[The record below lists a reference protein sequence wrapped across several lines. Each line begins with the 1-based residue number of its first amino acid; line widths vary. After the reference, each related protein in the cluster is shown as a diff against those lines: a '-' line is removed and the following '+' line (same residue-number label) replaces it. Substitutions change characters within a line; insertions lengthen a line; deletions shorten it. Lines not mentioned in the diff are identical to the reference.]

1 MELKNIISET
11 LNEIEKMAKTI
22 DNGFNTAQKTP
33 SFFKTPP
40 HLQNTPNP
48 KNANAPLESKNAAKI
63 ETQEKITEE
72 KEEELKEIITEEIVQ
87 EKITEEKEEELKEI
101 ITEEIV
107 QEKITEEKEEESK
120 EIITEEITPKTPTQ
134 ETPTQVLIPNERVFL
149 KGLLERTL
157 VLFKGMQALEEKEVL
172 KRLDLV
178 ARFLQYQLSVLEKRL
193 ESLER
198 ENTE

>member
-22 DNGFNTAQKTP
+22 DNNFDAAQKTP

-40 HLQNTPNP
+40 YLQNA
-48 KNANAPLESKNAAKI
+48 KNAETPPMSNTEPKNAAKI

-72 KEEELKEIITEEIVQ
+72 N
-87 EKITEEKEEELKEI
+87 TEEKEEA
-101 ITEEIV
+101 
-107 QEKITEEKEEESK
+107 Q

-134 ETPTQVLIPNERVFL
+134 APISSERVFL
-149 KGLLERTL
+149 KNLLERTL
-157 VLFKGMQALEEKEVL
+157 VLFQGMQALEEKEAL
-172 KRLDLV
+172 ERLDLV

-198 ENTE
+198 ENTK

>member
-22 DNGFNTAQKTP
+22 DNGFDRTQKTP

-72 KEEELKEIITEEIVQ
+72 KEEELKEIITEEITQ
-87 EKITEEKEEELKEI
+87 E
-101 ITEEIV
+101 
-107 QEKITEEKEEESK
+107 
-120 EIITEEITPKTPTQ
+120 TPTQ
-134 ETPTQVLIPNERVFL
+134 ETPTQETPTQALIPNERVFL

-157 VLFKGMQALEEKEVL
+157 VLFKGMQALEEKEAM

-178 ARFLQYQLSVLEKRL
+178 ERFLQYQLSALEKRL

>member
-1 MELKNIISET
+1 MAGRMELKNIISET
-11 LNEIEKMAKTI
+11 LSEIEKMAKTI

-48 KNANAPLESKNAAKI
+48 KNANAPLEPKNIAKI
-63 ETQEKITEE
+63 ET
-72 KEEELKEIITEEIVQ
+72 
-87 EKITEEKEEELKEI
+87 
-101 ITEEIV
+101 

-120 EIITEEITPKTPTQ
+120 EIITKEITQ
-134 ETPTQVLIPNERVFL
+134 ENPTQVLIPNERVFL
-149 KGLLERTL
+149 KNLLERTL
-157 VLFKGMQALEEKEVL
+157 VLFKGMQALEEKEAL

>member
-1 MELKNIISET
+1 MAGRMELKNIISET

-22 DNGFNTAQKTP
+22 DDGFDRAQKTP

-48 KNANAPLESKNAAKI
+48 KNANAPLEPKNATKI
-63 ETQEKITEE
+63 ET
-72 KEEELKEIITEEIVQ
+72 
-87 EKITEEKEEELKEI
+87 
-101 ITEEIV
+101 

-120 EIITEEITPKTPTQ
+120 EIITEEIVQENPTQ
-134 ETPTQVLIPNERVFL
+134 APIPNERVFL

-157 VLFKGMQALEEKEVL
+157 VLFKGMQALEEKEAL

-178 ARFLQYQLSVLEKRL
+178 ARFLQYQLSALEKRL

>member
-1 MELKNIISET
+1 MVGRMELKNIISET

-22 DNGFNTAQKTP
+22 DDGFNTAQKTP

-40 HLQNTPNP
+40 NLQNTPNP
-48 KNANAPLESKNAAKI
+48 KNANTPLEPKNAAKI

-72 KEEELKEIITEEIVQ
+72 NTEEKEEEAPEIITEEIA
-87 EKITEEKEEELKEI
+87 
-101 ITEEIV
+101 
-107 QEKITEEKEEESK
+107 
-120 EIITEEITPKTPTQ
+120 Q
-134 ETPTQVLIPNERVFL
+134 ETPAQVLIPNERVFL

-157 VLFKGMQALEEKEVL
+157 VLFKGMQTLEEKEAM

-178 ARFLQYQLSVLEKRL
+178 ARFLQYQLSALEKRL

>member
-11 LNEIEKMAKTI
+11 LSEIEKMAKTI
-22 DNGFNTAQKTP
+22 DDGFNTAQKTP

-48 KNANAPLESKNAAKI
+48 KNANTPLEPKNAAKI

-72 KEEELKEIITEEIVQ
+72 KEEEAQ
-87 EKITEEKEEELKEI
+87 
-101 ITEEIV
+101 
-107 QEKITEEKEEESK
+107 
-120 EIITEEITPKTPTQ
+120 EIITEEITPKN
-134 ETPTQVLIPNERVFL
+134 PTQVLIPNERVFL
-149 KGLLERTL
+149 KNLLERTL
-157 VLFKGMQALEEKEVL
+157 VLFQGMQALNEKEAL

-178 ARFLQYQLSVLEKRL
+178 ARFLQYQLSALEKRL

>member
-22 DNGFNTAQKTP
+22 DDGFNTAQKTP
-33 SFFKTPP
+33 SFFKTPS

-48 KNANAPLESKNAAKI
+48 KNANTPLESKNAAKI

-72 KEEELKEIITEEIVQ
+72 N
-87 EKITEEKEEELKEI
+87 TEEKEEAQGI
-101 ITEEIV
+101 IIEEIA
-107 QEKITEEKEEESK
+107 
-120 EIITEEITPKTPTQ
+120 Q

-149 KGLLERTL
+149 KNLLERTL
-157 VLFKGMQALEEKEVL
+157 VLLKGMQALEEKDAL

>member
-1 MELKNIISET
+1 MAGRMELKNIISET

-22 DNGFNTAQKTP
+22 DNNFDAAQKTP

-40 HLQNTPNP
+40 YLQNA
-48 KNANAPLESKNAAKI
+48 KNAETPPMSNTEPKNAAKI

-72 KEEELKEIITEEIVQ
+72 KEEEAQ
-87 EKITEEKEEELKEI
+87 E
-101 ITEEIV
+101 V
-107 QEKITEEKEEESK
+107 
-120 EIITEEITPKTPTQ
+120 ITEEITPKNPTQ
-134 ETPTQVLIPNERVFL
+134 APISNERVFL
-149 KGLLERTL
+149 KNLLERTL
-157 VLFKGMQALEEKEVL
+157 VLLKGMQALEEKEAM

-178 ARFLQYQLSVLEKRL
+178 ARFLQYQLSALEKRL

>member
-1 MELKNIISET
+1 MAGRMELKNIISET

-22 DNGFNTAQKTP
+22 DNGFDAAQKTP

-40 HLQNTPNP
+40 YLQNA
-48 KNANAPLESKNAAKI
+48 KNAETPPISNTEPKNAAKI

-72 KEEELKEIITEEIVQ
+72 KEEA
-87 EKITEEKEEELKEI
+87 
-101 ITEEIV
+101 
-107 QEKITEEKEEESK
+107 K
-120 EIITEEITPKTPTQ
+120 EIITEEITQ
-134 ETPTQVLIPNERVFL
+134 ENPTQVLISNERVFL
-149 KGLLERTL
+149 KNLLERTL
-157 VLFKGMQALEEKEVL
+157 VLLKGMQALEEKEAI

-178 ARFLQYQLSVLEKRL
+178 VRFLQYQLSVLEKRL

>member
-22 DNGFNTAQKTP
+22 DDGFNTAQKTP

-40 HLQNTPNP
+40 YLQNTKNAETPPMSNTEP
-48 KNANAPLESKNAAKI
+48 KNATKI

-72 KEEELKEIITEEIVQ
+72 N
-87 EKITEEKEEELKEI
+87 TEEKEEA
-101 ITEEIV
+101 
-107 QEKITEEKEEESK
+107 Q
-120 EIITEEITPKTPTQ
+120 EIITEEITPQTPKQ
-134 ETPTQVLIPNERVFL
+134 APIPNERVFL
-149 KGLLERTL
+149 KNLLERTL
-157 VLFKGMQALEEKEVL
+157 VLFQGMQALEEKDAL

-178 ARFLQYQLSVLEKRL
+178 VRFLQYQLSVLEKRL

>member
-1 MELKNIISET
+1 MAGRMELKNIISET

-22 DNGFNTAQKTP
+22 DNNFDAAQKTP

-40 HLQNTPNP
+40 NLQNA
-48 KNANAPLESKNAAKI
+48 KNAETPPMSNTEPKNAAKI
-63 ETQEKITEE
+63 ETQEKIAEENTEE
-72 KEEELKEIITEEIVQ
+72 KEEETP
-87 EKITEEKEEELKEI
+87 
-101 ITEEIV
+101 
-107 QEKITEEKEEESK
+107 
-120 EIITEEITPKTPTQ
+120 EIITEEITQENPTQ
-134 ETPTQVLIPNERVFL
+134 ALIPNERVFL

-157 VLFKGMQALEEKEVL
+157 VLFQGMQALEEEKALE
-172 KRLDLV
+172 RLDLV

>member
-1 MELKNIISET
+1 MAGRMELKNIISET

-22 DNGFNTAQKTP
+22 DDGFDVAQKTP

-48 KNANAPLESKNAAKI
+48 KNANTPLEPKNAAKI

-72 KEEELKEIITEEIVQ
+72 KEEEAQ
-87 EKITEEKEEELKEI
+87 
-101 ITEEIV
+101 
-107 QEKITEEKEEESK
+107 
-120 EIITEEITPKTPTQ
+120 EIITEEITQ
-134 ETPTQVLIPNERVFL
+134 ENPTQVLISSERVFL
-149 KGLLERTL
+149 KNLLERTL
-157 VLFKGMQALEEKEVL
+157 VLLKGMQALEEKEAL

>member
-1 MELKNIISET
+1 MAGRMELKNIISET

-22 DNGFNTAQKTP
+22 DDGFNTVQKTP

-40 HLQNTPNP
+40 HLQNTPNSQ
-48 KNANAPLESKNAAKI
+48 NANTPLEPKNAAKI
-63 ETQEKITEE
+63 ETQEKITE
-72 KEEELKEIITEEIVQ
+72 KITEEN
-87 EKITEEKEEELKEI
+87 TEEKEEA
-101 ITEEIV
+101 
-107 QEKITEEKEEESK
+107 Q
-120 EIITEEITPKTPTQ
+120 EIITEEITPKN
-134 ETPTQVLIPNERVFL
+134 PTQVLISNERVFL
-149 KGLLERTL
+149 KNLLERTL
-157 VLFKGMQALEEKEVL
+157 VLFKGMQALEEKEAM

>member
-1 MELKNIISET
+1 MAGRMELKNIISET

-22 DNGFNTAQKTP
+22 DDGFNTAQKTP

-40 HLQNTPNP
+40 YLQNT
-48 KNANAPLESKNAAKI
+48 KNAETPPMSNTEPKNAAKI

-72 KEEELKEIITEEIVQ
+72 NTEEKEEMPEIITEEI
-87 EKITEEKEEELKEI
+87 
-101 ITEEIV
+101 
-107 QEKITEEKEEESK
+107 
-120 EIITEEITPKTPTQ
+120 TQ

-149 KGLLERTL
+149 KNLLERTL
-157 VLFKGMQALEEKEVL
+157 VLFQGMQALEEKDAL

>member
-11 LNEIEKMAKTI
+11 LSEIEKMAKTI
-22 DNGFNTAQKTP
+22 DDGFNTAQKTP

-40 HLQNTPNP
+40 NLQNTPNP
-48 KNANAPLESKNAAKI
+48 KNANTPLESKNAAKI

-72 KEEELKEIITEEIVQ
+72 NTEEKEEEAPEIITEEIA
-87 EKITEEKEEELKEI
+87 
-101 ITEEIV
+101 
-107 QEKITEEKEEESK
+107 
-120 EIITEEITPKTPTQ
+120 Q

-149 KGLLERTL
+149 KKLLERTL
-157 VLFKGMQALEEKEVL
+157 VLFQGMQALEEKDAL

-178 ARFLQYQLSVLEKRL
+178 ARFLQYQLSALEKRL

>member
-22 DNGFNTAQKTP
+22 DDGFNTTQKTP
-33 SFFKTPP
+33 SFFKTPS
-40 HLQNTPNP
+40 HLQNTPDP
-48 KNANAPLESKNAAKI
+48 KNANAPLELKNAAKI

-72 KEEELKEIITEEIVQ
+72 KEEE
-87 EKITEEKEEELKEI
+87 
-101 ITEEIV
+101 
-107 QEKITEEKEEESK
+107 SK
-120 EIITEEITPKTPTQ
+120 EIITEETTQKTPTQ
-134 ETPTQVLIPNERVFL
+134 APIPNERVFL
-149 KGLLERTL
+149 KSLLERTL
-157 VLFKGMQALEEKEVL
+157 VLFKGMQALEEKEAL

>member
-1 MELKNIISET
+1 MAGRMELKNIISET
-11 LNEIEKMAKTI
+11 LSEIEKMAKTI
-22 DNGFNTAQKTP
+22 DDGFNTAQKTP

-40 HLQNTPNP
+40 YLQNA
-48 KNANAPLESKNAAKI
+48 KNAETPPMSNTEPKNAAKI

-72 KEEELKEIITEEIVQ
+72 
-87 EKITEEKEEELKEI
+87 
-101 ITEEIV
+101 
-107 QEKITEEKEEESK
+107 EESK
-120 EIITEEITPKTPTQ
+120 EIITEEIAQ
-134 ETPTQVLIPNERVFL
+134 ETPTQALIPNERVFL

-157 VLFKGMQALEEKEVL
+157 VLFKGMQALEEKEAM

-178 ARFLQYQLSVLEKRL
+178 ARFLQYQLSALEKRL

>member
-22 DNGFNTAQKTP
+22 DDGFNTVQKTP

-48 KNANAPLESKNAAKI
+48 KNANAPLEPKNAAKI

-72 KEEELKEIITEEIVQ
+72 KEEELKEIITEEITQ
-87 EKITEEKEEELKEI
+87 EN
-101 ITEEIV
+101 
-107 QEKITEEKEEESK
+107 
-120 EIITEEITPKTPTQ
+120 PTQ
-134 ETPTQVLIPNERVFL
+134 ETPTQALIPNERVFL

-157 VLFKGMQALEEKEVL
+157 VLFKGMQALEEKEAL

-178 ARFLQYQLSVLEKRL
+178 ARFLQYQLSALEKRL

-198 ENTE
+198 ENTK

>member
-22 DNGFNTAQKTP
+22 DNNFDAAQKTP

-40 HLQNTPNP
+40 NLQNA
-48 KNANAPLESKNAAKI
+48 KNAETPPMSNTEPKNAAKI
-63 ETQEKITEE
+63 ETQEKIAEENTEE
-72 KEEELKEIITEEIVQ
+72 KEEEAQ
-87 EKITEEKEEELKEI
+87 
-101 ITEEIV
+101 
-107 QEKITEEKEEESK
+107 
-120 EIITEEITPKTPTQ
+120 EIITEEITPKNPTQ
-134 ETPTQVLIPNERVFL
+134 APISNEKVFL
-149 KGLLERTL
+149 KNLLERTL
-157 VLFKGMQALEEKEVL
+157 VLFQGIQALEEKEAL

>member
-1 MELKNIISET
+1 MAGRMELKNIISET

-22 DNGFNTAQKTP
+22 DDGFDSTQKTP

-40 HLQNTPNP
+40 HLQNTP
-48 KNANAPLESKNAAKI
+48 KNANTPLEPKNAAKI

-72 KEEELKEIITEEIVQ
+72 KEEEAL
-87 EKITEEKEEELKEI
+87 
-101 ITEEIV
+101 
-107 QEKITEEKEEESK
+107 
-120 EIITEEITPKTPTQ
+120 EIITEEITQ
-134 ETPTQVLIPNERVFL
+134 ENPTQVLIPNERVFL
-149 KGLLERTL
+149 KNLLERTL
-157 VLFKGMQALEEKEVL
+157 VLFQGMQALEEEKALE
-172 KRLDLV
+172 RLDLV

>member
-22 DNGFNTAQKTP
+22 DNNFDAAQKTP

-40 HLQNTPNP
+40 YLQNTPNP
-48 KNANAPLESKNAAKI
+48 QNTPLEPKNAAKI

-72 KEEELKEIITEEIVQ
+72 N
-87 EKITEEKEEELKEI
+87 TEEKEEA
-101 ITEEIV
+101 
-107 QEKITEEKEEESK
+107 Q
-120 EIITEEITPKTPTQ
+120 EIITEEITPKNPTQ
-134 ETPTQVLIPNERVFL
+134 APIPNERVFL
-149 KGLLERTL
+149 KNLLERTL
-157 VLFKGMQALEEKEVL
+157 VLFQGMQALEEKDAL

>member
-1 MELKNIISET
+1 MAGRMELKNIISET

-22 DNGFNTAQKTP
+22 DDGFDSVQKTP

-40 HLQNTPNP
+40 HLQNTP
-48 KNANAPLESKNAAKI
+48 KNANTPLESKNATKI

-72 KEEELKEIITEEIVQ
+72 KEEEVPEIITEEIVQ
-87 EKITEEKEEELKEI
+87 E
-101 ITEEIV
+101 
-107 QEKITEEKEEESK
+107 
-120 EIITEEITPKTPTQ
+120 TPK
-134 ETPTQVLIPNERVFL
+134 QVLIPNERVFL
-149 KGLLERTL
+149 KNLLERTL
-157 VLFKGMQALEEKEVL
+157 VLFKGMQALEEKEAM

-193 ESLER
+193 ESLEK

>member
-22 DNGFNTAQKTP
+22 DNNFDAAQKTP

-40 HLQNTPNP
+40 YLQNTPNP
-48 KNANAPLESKNAAKI
+48 QNTPLEPKNVAKI

-72 KEEELKEIITEEIVQ
+72 N
-87 EKITEEKEEELKEI
+87 TEEKEEAKGI
-101 ITEEIV
+101 II
-107 QEKITEEKEEESK
+107 
-120 EIITEEITPKTPTQ
+120 EEITPKTPTQ
-134 ETPTQVLIPNERVFL
+134 AISSERVFL
-149 KGLLERTL
+149 RNLLERTL
-157 VLFKGMQALEEKEVL
+157 VLFQGMQALEEKEAL
-172 KRLDLV
+172 ERLDLV

-198 ENTE
+198 ENTK

>member
-1 MELKNIISET
+1 MAGRMELKNIISET
-11 LNEIEKMAKTI
+11 LSEIEKMAKTI
-22 DNGFNTAQKTP
+22 DNNFDAVQKTP
-33 SFFKTPP
+33 SFFKTPS
-40 HLQNTPNP
+40 HLQNA
-48 KNANAPLESKNAAKI
+48 KNAETPPMSNTEPKNAAKI

-72 KEEELKEIITEEIVQ
+72 KEEEIPEIITEEIA
-87 EKITEEKEEELKEI
+87 
-101 ITEEIV
+101 
-107 QEKITEEKEEESK
+107 
-120 EIITEEITPKTPTQ
+120 Q

-157 VLFKGMQALEEKEVL
+157 VLFKGMQALEEKEAM

-178 ARFLQYQLSVLEKRL
+178 ARFLQYQLSALEKRL

>member
-22 DNGFNTAQKTP
+22 DDGFNTAQKTP
-33 SFFKTPP
+33 SFFKTPS

-48 KNANAPLESKNAAKI
+48 KNANTPLEPKNAAKI

-72 KEEELKEIITEEIVQ
+72 KEEEVPEIIIEEI
-87 EKITEEKEEELKEI
+87 
-101 ITEEIV
+101 
-107 QEKITEEKEEESK
+107 
-120 EIITEEITPKTPTQ
+120 TQ
-134 ETPTQVLIPNERVFL
+134 ETPTQAPTSNERVFL
-149 KGLLERTL
+149 KNLLERTL
-157 VLFKGMQALEEKEVL
+157 VLFQGMQALEEKDAM

>member
-11 LNEIEKMAKTI
+11 LSEIEKMAKTI
-22 DNGFNTAQKTP
+22 DDGFNTAQKTP

-48 KNANAPLESKNAAKI
+48 KNANTPLEPKNATKI

-72 KEEELKEIITEEIVQ
+72 EVP
-87 EKITEEKEEELKEI
+87 
-101 ITEEIV
+101 
-107 QEKITEEKEEESK
+107 
-120 EIITEEITPKTPTQ
+120 EIITEEITQ
-134 ETPTQVLIPNERVFL
+134 ETPTQALIPNERVFL

-157 VLFKGMQALEEKEVL
+157 VLFKGMQALEEKEAL

-178 ARFLQYQLSVLEKRL
+178 ERFLQYQLSVLEKRL

>member
-22 DNGFNTAQKTP
+22 DDGFNTAQKTP

-40 HLQNTPNP
+40 YLQNA
-48 KNANAPLESKNAAKI
+48 KNAETPPMSNTEPKNAAKI

-72 KEEELKEIITEEIVQ
+72 
-87 EKITEEKEEELKEI
+87 EKEEA
-101 ITEEIV
+101 
-107 QEKITEEKEEESK
+107 Q
-120 EIITEEITPKTPTQ
+120 EIITEEITQ
-134 ETPTQVLIPNERVFL
+134 ENPTQVLIPNERVFL
-149 KGLLERTL
+149 KNLLERTL
-157 VLFKGMQALEEKEVL
+157 VLFKGMQALEEKEAM

>member
-22 DNGFNTAQKTP
+22 DNGFNTVQKTP

-48 KNANAPLESKNAAKI
+48 KNANAPLEPKNVAKI

-72 KEEELKEIITEEIVQ
+72 KEEELKEIITEEITQ
-87 EKITEEKEEELKEI
+87 E
-101 ITEEIV
+101 
-107 QEKITEEKEEESK
+107 
-120 EIITEEITPKTPTQ
+120 TPTQ
-134 ETPTQVLIPNERVFL
+134 ETPTQETPTQETPTQALIPNERVFL

-157 VLFKGMQALEEKEVL
+157 VLFKGMQALEEKEAL
-172 KRLDLV
+172 QRLDLV
-178 ARFLQYQLSVLEKRL
+178 ARFLQYQLSALEKRL

>member
-1 MELKNIISET
+1 MADRMELKNIISET

-22 DNGFNTAQKTP
+22 DDGFDRVQKTP

-48 KNANAPLESKNAAKI
+48 KNANTPLEPKNAAKI

-72 KEEELKEIITEEIVQ
+72 KEEE
-87 EKITEEKEEELKEI
+87 
-101 ITEEIV
+101 
-107 QEKITEEKEEESK
+107 SK
-120 EIITEEITPKTPTQ
+120 EIITKEITPKN
-134 ETPTQVLIPNERVFL
+134 PTQVLIPNERVFL

-157 VLFKGMQALEEKEVL
+157 VLFKGMQALEEKEAL

-178 ARFLQYQLSVLEKRL
+178 ERFLQYQLSALEKRL

>member
-22 DNGFNTAQKTP
+22 DNNFDAAQKTP

-40 HLQNTPNP
+40 NLQNTPNP
-48 KNANAPLESKNAAKI
+48 KNANTPLEPKNATKI
-63 ETQEKITEE
+63 ETQEKIAEE
-72 KEEELKEIITEEIVQ
+72 KEEAQ
-87 EKITEEKEEELKEI
+87 
-101 ITEEIV
+101 
-107 QEKITEEKEEESK
+107 
-120 EIITEEITPKTPTQ
+120 EIITEEITPQTPK
-134 ETPTQVLIPNERVFL
+134 QVPISNERVFL
-149 KGLLERTL
+149 KNLLERTL
-157 VLFKGMQALEEKEVL
+157 VLFQGMQALEEKEAM

>member
-1 MELKNIISET
+1 MAGRMELKNIISET

-22 DNGFNTAQKTP
+22 DDGFNTAQKTP

-40 HLQNTPNP
+40 NLQNTPNP
-48 KNANAPLESKNAAKI
+48 KNANTPLESKNAAKI

-72 KEEELKEIITEEIVQ
+72 NI
-87 EKITEEKEEELKEI
+87 EEKEEETPEI
-101 ITEEIV
+101 IIEEIA
-107 QEKITEEKEEESK
+107 
-120 EIITEEITPKTPTQ
+120 Q

-149 KGLLERTL
+149 KSLLERTL
-157 VLFKGMQALEEKEVL
+157 VLFQGMQALEEKEAM

-178 ARFLQYQLSVLEKRL
+178 ARFLQYQLSALEKRL

-198 ENTE
+198 ENTEIGRAHV

>member
-22 DNGFNTAQKTP
+22 DNGFDVAQKTP

-40 HLQNTPNP
+40 YLQNTPNP
-48 KNANAPLESKNAAKI
+48 QNTPLEPKNAAKI

-72 KEEELKEIITEEIVQ
+72 N
-87 EKITEEKEEELKEI
+87 TEEKEEEAKG
-101 ITEEIV
+101 ITI
-107 QEKITEEKEEESK
+107 
-120 EIITEEITPKTPTQ
+120 EEITPKKPTQ
-134 ETPTQVLIPNERVFL
+134 APISNERVFL
-149 KGLLERTL
+149 KSLLERTL
-157 VLFKGMQALEEKEVL
+157 VLFQGMQALEEKEAL

-198 ENTE
+198 ENTK

>member
-1 MELKNIISET
+1 MAGRMELKNIISET
-11 LNEIEKMAKTI
+11 LSEIEKMAKTI
-22 DNGFNTAQKTP
+22 DDGFDRAQKTP

-48 KNANAPLESKNAAKI
+48 KNANTPLEPKNAAKI

-72 KEEELKEIITEEIVQ
+72 KEEELKEIITEEITQ
-87 EKITEEKEEELKEI
+87 EN
-101 ITEEIV
+101 
-107 QEKITEEKEEESK
+107 
-120 EIITEEITPKTPTQ
+120 PTQ
-134 ETPTQVLIPNERVFL
+134 APILNERVFL

-157 VLFKGMQALEEKEVL
+157 VLFKGMQALEEKEAL

>member
-22 DNGFNTAQKTP
+22 DDGFNTAQKTP

-40 HLQNTPNP
+40 NLQNTPNP
-48 KNANAPLESKNAAKI
+48 KNANTPLEPKNATKI

-72 KEEELKEIITEEIVQ
+72 KEEETPEIITEEIA
-87 EKITEEKEEELKEI
+87 
-101 ITEEIV
+101 
-107 QEKITEEKEEESK
+107 
-120 EIITEEITPKTPTQ
+120 Q
-134 ETPTQVLIPNERVFL
+134 ETPAQVLISNERVFL
-149 KGLLERTL
+149 KNLLERTL
-157 VLFKGMQALEEKEVL
+157 VLFKGMQALEEKEAL

>member
-1 MELKNIISET
+1 MAGRMELKNIISET
-11 LNEIEKMAKTI
+11 LSEIEKMAKTI

-48 KNANAPLESKNAAKI
+48 KNANAPLEPKNAAKI

-72 KEEELKEIITEEIVQ
+72 KEEEL
-87 EKITEEKEEELKEI
+87 
-101 ITEEIV
+101 
-107 QEKITEEKEEESK
+107 K

-157 VLFKGMQALEEKEVL
+157 VLFKGMQALEEKEAL

>member
-22 DNGFNTAQKTP
+22 DNGFDAAQKTP

-40 HLQNTPNP
+40 YLQNTPNP
-48 KNANAPLESKNAAKI
+48 QNTPLEPKNAAKI

-72 KEEELKEIITEEIVQ
+72 N
-87 EKITEEKEEELKEI
+87 TEEKEEA
-101 ITEEIV
+101 
-107 QEKITEEKEEESK
+107 Q
-120 EIITEEITPKTPTQ
+120 EIITEEITPKTPKQ
-134 ETPTQVLIPNERVFL
+134 APISNERVFL
-149 KGLLERTL
+149 KSLLERTL
-157 VLFKGMQALEEKEVL
+157 VLFQGMQALEEKEAL

-198 ENTE
+198 ENTK